1 MTTPLPKI
9 MSFLGIEGLHVFVT
23 GAAGGIGSQTV
34 REFLNQDCKVTA
46 HDLRPITSIPTS
58 PKLFTVQGDIS
69 SEESIK
75 SCISKAKAHHG
86 PINILIAN
94 AGITDESNSY
104 PIWQLPLDLWEKT
117 YNTNIRGTFLTIKHF
132 LLSAEESQKTSG
144 VELENL
150 AIVVT
155 GSECGK
161 FGQAGHTEYASGKA
175 GLQYGLVR
183 GVKNEI
189 VRLNSRAR
197 INAVAP
203 GWVDTALIEGR
214 LDDPQ
219 EMWTEAQA
227 TVPLRKIA
235 QPDDVARAMA
245 FLASHKAAGH
255 ITGECLSV
263 DGGMEG
269 RVVWK
274 ADEVTK
280 TSFASASIMEKAQSF
295 IPASIMQSSISTLKR
310 RKIQVLLS
318 IDFDAVSG
326 FLGTGAAP
334 TNNMSDYSS
343 GYFAGQVG
351 VPRLLRLFK
360 KHNISSDVTWF
371 IPGHSMETF
380 PAQTRMIVDS
390 GAEIACHGYAHEGGA
405 QMTEEQEKE
414 VIAKCVQLATDL
426 TGKKPRGWRAPL
438 YQIREHT
445 VKVLE
450 ELGFSYGKHLP
461 DLEDIVCQLTVTDTS
476 LTHHDS
482 KPYFLPRTPPIKPID
497 FSPHLSAATWMKPLP
512 KPSPPTDKTL
522 IELPANWYMEDMT
535 PMQFLP
541 AAPNSQG
548 YISANT
554 IMDMW
559 KERFEF
565 LYHEFDFD
573 DEVKEEGKGDFIFP
587 LVLHPDTSGMA
598 HVIGM
603 IDRMIGWL
611 KERGEE
617 VRFCRYE
624 DVAREWKA
632 QQTI

>member
-1 MTTPLPKI
+1 MT
-9 MSFLGIEGLHVFVT
+9 FLGLEGYHVFIT
-23 GAAGGIGSQTV
+23 GAAGGIGSQAAK
-34 REFLNQDCKVTA
+34 EFLGHGCKVTA
-46 HDLRPITSIPTS
+46 HDLRHITTIPAS
-58 PKLFTVQGDIS
+58 PNLFIVTGDIS
-69 SEESIK
+69 SEPSIK
-75 SCISKAKAHHG
+75 SCIFQATQRHG

-104 PIWQLPLDLWEKT
+104 PIWQLPIELWEKT

-132 LLSAEESQKTSG
+132 LKSAEECQEFSG
-144 VELENL
+144 HELENL

-189 VRLNSRAR
+189 VRLNSNAR

-203 GWVDTALIEGR
+203 GWVDTPLIEGR

-235 QPDDVARAMA
+235 QPEDVARAMA
-245 FLASHKAAGH
+245 FLASHRAAGH
-255 ITGECLSV
+255 ITGECLSI

-274 ADEVTK
+274 ADEVIK
-280 TSFASASIMEKAQSF
+280 TASIT
-295 IPASIMQSSISTLKR
+295 ASILESAQLQMSAFAIQPTISPPKR
-310 RKIQVLLS
+310 RRIQVLLS
-318 IDFDAVSG
+318 VDFDAVSG
-326 FLGTGAAP
+326 FLGTGASP

-360 KHNISSDVTWF
+360 KHGISSDMTWF

-380 PAQTRMIVDS
+380 PKQTKMITDS

-414 VIAKCVQLATDL
+414 VITKCVQLATDL
-426 TGKKPRGWRAPL
+426 TGMKPRGWRAPL

-445 VKVLE
+445 IKVLE
-450 ELGFSYGKHLP
+450 EHG
-461 DLEDIVCQLTVTDTS
+461 
-476 LTHHDS
+476 
-482 KPYFLPRTPPIKPID
+482 
-497 FSPHLSAATWMKPLP
+497 
-512 KPSPPTDKTL
+512 
-522 IELPANWYMEDMT
+522 
-535 PMQFLP
+535 
-541 AAPNSQG
+541 
-548 YISANT
+548 
-554 IMDMW
+554 
-559 KERFEF
+559 F
-565 LYHEFDFD
+565 LY
-573 DEVKEEGKGDFIFP
+573 GTTTY
-587 LVLHPDTSGMA
+587 TSKMK
-598 HVIGM
+598 I
-603 IDRMIGWL
+603 RN
-611 KERGEE
+611 
-617 VRFCRYE
+617 
-624 DVAREWKA
+624 
-632 QQTI
+632 